1 MHALEN
7 RIPPPLVATF
17 FGAAMWLLAPYV
29 PGLVIADSVRIAM
42 AFAMTALGAF
52 FCLAGVV
59 SFHRAKTTVNPLKPE
74 TASALV
80 SSGIYQYSR
89 NPMYLGFALSLVA
102 LAAYLAS
109 PVALLGALGFVLY
122 MNRFQIAPEERVLT
136 RLFGAEFQAYQARVR
151 RWL

>member
-59 SFHRAKTTVNPLKPE
+59 SFHRAKTTVNPLKPA

-122 MNRFQIAPEERVLT
+122 LNRFQIAPEERVLT